1 MTNAILKEISTHR
14 RYKCAGGAE
23 NIHDEMTSNVLGML
37 HSGLHLIMR
46 IIIKSRD
53 MKMRQHTKYNM

>member
-1 MTNAILKEISTHR
+1 MTNVILKEISTYR

-23 NIHDEMTSNVLGML
+23 NIHDEMTLNV
-37 HSGLHLIMR
+37 HNDLHLMR

-53 MKMRQHTKYNM
+53 MKMRRRTKYNM

>member
-1 MTNAILKEISTHR
+1 MINANSKEQSTHK

-37 HSGLHLIMR
+37 HNGWHLIMR
-46 IIIKSRD
+46 IILKLWD
-53 MKMRQHTKYNM
+53 MKMRQRTKYNM